1 MTSLPELPTKLTN
14 SYTEEGQPGYFY
26 RKQGVNDTKGL
37 FCVTKFDDIPKQ
49 LLDNGSYIR
58 CDAGHP
64 GPRSFHSW
72 NGALCACGL
81 STPPDEITG
90 HHVVKVDDVYTSFPV
105 IDAYPYGA
113 IVYIE
118 LTTPEL
124 EEKLILEPHHARTFQ
139 EILRY
144 LIEWDWAHT
153 ELNSTEEIAIV
164 SNGIVNILNIPTSI
178 KNWVIDN
185 VPEEKLGRFLKGETN
200 ARERTTKHIPD
211 LTTELDEWL
220 YYKLSACK
228 AFGEFGE

>member
-1 MTSLPELPTKLTN
+1 MTDLNTKTLTS
-14 SYTEEGQPGYFY
+14 SYEEDSRPGYFY
-26 RKQGVNDTKGL
+26 RKQGVDDTKGL

-64 GPRSFHSW
+64 GPRSFHYW
-72 NGALCACGL
+72 DGTLCACGL

-90 HHVVKVDDVYTSFPV
+90 HHIVKVDDVRASFPV
-105 IDAYPYGA
+105 IDAYPHGA

-118 LTTPEL
+118 LHTEEL
-124 EEKLILEPHHARTFQ
+124 EDKLVLEPHHTRTLQ
-139 EILRY
+139 EMLRY
-144 LIEWDWAHT
+144 LIEWDWAYT
-153 ELNSTEEIAIV
+153 ELNSIEEIAIV
-164 SNGIVNILNIPTSI
+164 SNRIVNTLSIPSSI
-178 KNWVIDN
+178 KDWVIDN